1 MPTDYAS
8 GIRSPF
14 QGLTF
19 NTADEAEAFARA
31 FGGAISRGEINPKAA
46 LNAFLKDYRG
56 IHTNINTNYNSW
68 MDRNP
73 IPGLLLEG
81 GGALAPGIVAAF
93 VPGGQGVTAASA
105 ARVGGLTARAAPRIA
120 KVAEAMAEPV
130 TMAAKRLKPA
140 LAVKR
145 PKSLA
150 VIDELLTGAVQ
161 SAGAANTLADVP
173 RQVAE
178 DIGLNAA
185 FSGAVRGGNEAFKA
199 AKNWWKGIK

>member
-19 NTADEAEAFARA
+19 NTADEAEAFLRA
-31 FGGAISRGEINPKAA
+31 LGRSVSRGE
-46 LNAFLKDYRG
+46 LNLDDYRA
-56 IHTNINTNYNSW
+56 IKDDINTRYASW
-68 MDRNP
+68 QDRNP
-73 IPGLLLEG
+73 VSGLLLEG

-93 VPGGQGVTAASA
+93 VPGGQGVTAAST
-105 ARVGGLTARAAPRIA
+105 ARVGGLAARAMPRIA

>member
-1 MPTDYAS
+1 VPTDYAS
-8 GIRSPF
+8 GVRSPL

-19 NTADEAEAFARA
+19 NTADEMEAFVRA
-31 FGGAISRGEINPKAA
+31 LGGAVARGE
-46 LNAFLKDYRG
+46 LNLNDYRA
-56 IHTNINTNYNSW
+56 IKDDINNRYASW
-68 MDRNP
+68 QERNP
-73 IPGLLLEG
+73 VSGLVLEG

-120 KVAEAMAEPV
+120 KVAEAMAEPI
-130 TMAAKRLKPA
+130 TLAAKRYRPA

-150 VIDELLTGAVQ
+150 VADELGTGVVQ
-161 SAGAANTLADVP
+161 SAGAADTWRDIP

-178 DIGLNAA
+178 DLGLNAA
-185 FSGAVRGGNEAFKA
+185 FSGAVRGGNEALKVA
-199 AKNWWKGIK
+199 RKWWKGSR